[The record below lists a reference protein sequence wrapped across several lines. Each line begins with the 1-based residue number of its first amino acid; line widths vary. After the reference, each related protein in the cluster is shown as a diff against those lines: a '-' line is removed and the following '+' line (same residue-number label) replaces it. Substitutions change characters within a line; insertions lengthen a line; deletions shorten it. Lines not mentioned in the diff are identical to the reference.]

1 MANKTITEEQAAEYE
16 QLKAAQQRR
25 TEDEPKIAEKMAAG
39 LTREQAV
46 QVIDFQRKTDE
57 AIAAEKAAAERVE
70 KAKSK

>member
-1 MANKTITEEQAAEYE
+1 MPNITEKEAAEYE

-46 QVIDFQRKTDE
+46 HVIDFQRQTDE
-57 AIAAEKAAAERVE
+57 KIAADKVAADKAE
-70 KAKSK
+70 KSKSK